1 MRLARVLIAVAALT
15 MAAHRADAR
24 APAAQPGTISVAW
37 PAPAG
42 HFQPRA
48 GDIPI
53 GIPLSP
59 SHAQE
64 DALDRALDE
73 KLKICRGC

>member
-1 MRLARVLIAVAALT
+1 MRLARFLVAVAALT
-15 MAAHRADAR
+15 AAAGGAHAQAS
-24 APAAQPGTISVAW
+24 AAQARMVRIAW
-37 PAPAG
+37 LAPAG

-48 GDIPI
+48 GDIPV

-59 SHAQE
+59 SQADLE
-64 DALDRALDE
+64 ARDRDLDA

>member
-1 MRLARVLIAVAALT
+1 MRLAQFLVAVAALT
-15 MAAHRADAR
+15 AAAGRADAQ
-24 APAAQPGTISVAW
+24 AAAAQAHVIRTAW
-37 PAPAG
+37 PAPVG

-48 GDIPI
+48 GDTPL

-59 SHAQE
+59 SQAE
-64 DALDRALDE
+64 LEARDRELDD

>member
-1 MRLARVLIAVAALT
+1 MRLAEFLFAVAALT
-15 MAAHRADAR
+15 VAAHRADAH
-24 APAAQPGTISVAW
+24 APAAPPWTISVAW
-37 PAPAG
+37 PAPVG

-48 GDIPI
+48 PGIPV

-59 SHAQE
+59 TREEQE
-64 DALDRALDE
+64 ALDRALDD